1 VSGGLL
7 VIALAVGAALIALWV
22 DVRFPSLE
30 PSKLQLLIAHVAVAT
45 VVGRIAV
52 PLAIHSSVDSTRL
65 ALLTAVF
72 GVAFPLVVYNLLA
85 GLWML
90 KLVQRT
96 FAGHMR

>member
-1 VSGGLL
+1 LSGGSL
-7 VIALAVGAALIALWV
+7 VIALALGAASIAVWV
-22 DVRFPSLE
+22 DMRFPSLE
-30 PSKLQLLIAHVAVAT
+30 PSRLTTLILHVGAAT
-45 VVGRIAV
+45 IVGRLAV

-72 GVAFPLVVYNLLA
+72 GVAFPLVVYNLLT

-96 FAGHMR
+96 FAGHLR

>member
-1 VSGGLL
+1 LSGGAL
-7 VIALAVGAALIALWV
+7 VIALALGAASIAIWV

-30 PSKLQLLIAHVAVAT
+30 PSKLQLLIAHVAAAT
-45 VVGRIAV
+45 IVGRIAV
-52 PLAIHSSVDSTRL
+52 PIAIHSSVDSTKI
-65 ALLTAVF
+65 ALLTVVF
-72 GVAFPLVVYNLLA
+72 GVAFPLVVYNLLT